1 MSIRA
6 EDRPL
11 FAWAVA
17 TLLCSLVFL
26 LAPGIDLWVSGL
38 FYRAGSGFPLA
49 DWGPAMA
56 LRSLVWTGS
65 ELVIVL
71 ALAGLV
77 IAWAIGRPALWLP
90 ARVWGIVLAVY
101 VIGPGLIANVWLK
114 SHWGRPRP
122 DTVEAFG
129 GTLDFVP
136 ALSPAGECL
145 RNCSFVSGEASSA
158 AALVVAA
165 ALALRHLGPRVAL
178 RHRRRWLLA
187 VLALAVT
194 GSLLRVLTGRHFLS
208 DVIFAWLIVFGVAL
222 VLDRLFNR
230 HAQGATPPRAPA
242 GPC

>member
-11 FAWAVA
+11 FLWAVTTA
-17 TLLCSLVFL
+17 LCALVFL
-26 LAPGIDLWVSGL
+26 LAPGIDLRVSGL
-38 FYRAGSGFPLA
+38 FHAEGGGFPLA
-49 DWGPAMA
+49 DWGPAMT
-56 LRSLVWTGS
+56 LRSLVWTAS
-65 ELVIVL
+65 EMVMVM

-77 IAWAIGRPALWLP
+77 LARVIDRPALWLP
-90 ARVWGIVLAVY
+90 ARLWGMILAVY

-122 DTVEAFG
+122 DTTEAFG
-129 GTLDFVP
+129 GAFDFVP
-136 ALSPAGECL
+136 ALSAAGECL

-165 ALALRHLGPRVAL
+165 ALALRHLGPRVAP
-178 RHRRRWLLA
+178 RDRRRWFLA
-187 VLALAVT
+187 VVALAVA

-208 DVIFAWLIVFGVAL
+208 DVVFAWLIVFGVAL
-222 VLDRLFNR
+222 VLDRVFGPRPAL
-230 HAQGATPPRAPA
+230 AATPRPPA